1 METVLENFHVRYLEK
16 KSEPEAEKEVKEDN
30 DKKEKEDKP

>member
-16 KSEPEAEKEVKEDN
+16 KSEPEAEKEVK
-30 DKKEKEDKP
+30 